1 MQGDSTALN
10 SSEPAQKLHMG
21 PHLGLLNSQGFTQV
35 CIPSHTAQLHSQ
47 VCVLGG
53 NEGQWLSWGWDTE
66 PMEGAH
72 PWARL
77 RAAQS
82 RGQQQQSPSGN
93 AELSF
98 ADTSL
103 QLPLPPPP
111 ACLLSYTLVI
121 QRGFFPLGFRSGK
134 ASVLPTHSHKVRLQ
148 KSSPCSLSR
157 ERFSQWFAEHGNLTH
172 LCLTPDEWH
181 LGIWDFT
188 SALLG
193 TRAEISN
200 KRDTFLPRACRPCPA
215 EVTEP
220 GL

>member
-1 MQGDSTALN
+1 
-10 SSEPAQKLHMG
+10 MG

-121 QRGFFPLGFRSGK
+121 TERLFSLGF
-134 ASVLPTHSHKVRLQ
+134 Q
-148 KSSPCSLSR
+148 IR
-157 ERFSQWFAEHGNLTH
+157 E
-172 LCLTPDEWH
+172 
-181 LGIWDFT
+181 GIC
-188 SALLG
+188 AP
-193 TRAEISN
+193 N
-200 KRDTFLPRACRPCPA
+200 PQP
-215 EVTEP
+215 
-220 GL
+220 